1 LPIDPIGGTSSPL
14 LIDEEPQRL
23 PEDQQGLNRHQLLY
37 IHITQSDGDGVPHNR
52 SQELMTP
59 AVQLLRQGF
68 VREACPVGGFFCAH
82 SRERR
87 EKVMDNIWFQSALWM
102 ALALLAAM
110 GSFFITISAALFE
123 IMIGAVAGNTVG
135 LPLTDWINYIAS
147 FGAVVLTFLAGT
159 DIDPHVIKRNFGSS
173 VTIGLMGFFAP
184 YLGCL
189 LFARYG
195 LGWPWPQA
203 QIAGIAL
210 STTSVAVVY
219 AVMVETGYNRTE
231 LGKIILAACFINDIG
246 TVLALGL
253 IFANYNLY
261 LLLFVTVTILAVA
274 VLPCIVSWLFKRI
287 GGRASEPEI
296 KFLFL
301 VLFALGGLATLGKS
315 EAVLPAY
322 LVGMALAP
330 FFVGQ
335 KELQFR
341 LRAICFAFLTPFYFL
356 KAGSLIEAHALA
368 AGAGFI
374 ALFLAIKMVTKFA
387 GILPL
392 TRYFAFGRREGMY
405 TTMMMSTGLTFGS
418 ISALFGLTNNI
429 IDQFQYTILLTAV
442 IGSAVVPTV
451 IAQVWFQPRFE
462 QLEEDA

>member
-1 LPIDPIGGTSSPL
+1 
-14 LIDEEPQRL
+14 
-23 PEDQQGLNRHQLLY
+23 
-37 IHITQSDGDGVPHNR
+37 
-52 SQELMTP
+52 MTP
-59 AVQLLRQGF
+59 AAFLARWGLFATR
-68 VREACPVGGFFCAH
+68 RRAGFFVLT
-82 SRERR
+82 RR
-87 EKVMDNIWFQSALWM
+87 RQRGKILKDNIWFQSALWM

-110 GSFFITISAALFE
+110 GSLFITISAALFE
-123 IMIGAVAGNTVG
+123 IIVGAIAGNTVG
-135 LPLTDWINYIAS
+135 LPLTPWINYIAS

-159 DIDPHVIKRNFGSS
+159 DIDPHVVKRNFASS
-173 VTIGLMGFFAP
+173 ITIGLMGFFAP
-184 YLGCL
+184 YIGCL
-189 LFARYG
+189 LLARYG

-203 QIAGIAL
+203 QIGGIAL

-261 LLLFVTVTILAVA
+261 LALFVTVTIFVVA
-274 VLPCIVSWLFKRI
+274 VLPWIVPWLFERI
-287 GGRASEPEI
+287 GRRASEPEI

-301 VLFALGGLATLGKS
+301 VLFSLGGLATLGKS

-322 LVGMALAP
+322 LVGMTLAP
-330 FFVGQ
+330 FFVKQ
-335 KELQFR
+335 RELQFR
-341 LRAICFAFLTPFYFL
+341 MRAICFAFLTPFYFL
-356 KAGSLIEAHALA
+356 KAGSLIEVDALV
-368 AGAGFI
+368 AGAGFV
-374 ALFLAIKMVTKFA
+374 ALFLAVKMVTKFV

-392 TRYFAFGRREGMY
+392 TRYFAFNRREGMY

-429 IDQFQYTILLTAV
+429 IDRVQYTILVTAV
-442 IGSAVVPTV
+442 IGSAVVPTL